1 MFSSCTGFVSVFP
14 PHSLLSVR
22 SFDGSLLR
30 RQSRCCISSS
40 GFLFM
45 GSLFSIQQTLRL
57 YPVSVVQGSL
67 IISFVLTGNVCTL
80 FLTAISST
88 GQRMFGFCSSKK
100 NWDSR
105 AIFFESWFI
114 FSCSSEL
121 LSVADS
127 VRQIK
132 FEPPHVRSIQCA
144 LTLLYRYTHSYF
156 TLLLSVCVFFCSLP
170 LNRGQSCFGIHYPFD
185 QRSNL
190 IRNNDTVLGC
200 GSRKKTG
207 FWREPK
213 IYP

>member
-1 MFSSCTGFVSVFP
+1 
-14 PHSLLSVR
+14 
-22 SFDGSLLR
+22 
-30 RQSRCCISSS
+30 
-40 GFLFM
+40 M

-88 GQRMFGFCSSKK
+88 GQRMFGSALQKRTETHEPFFL
-100 NWDSR
+100 R
-105 AIFFESWFI
+105 AGL
-114 FSCSSEL
+114 FSPAVSEL
-121 LSVADS
+121 RSVADS
-127 VRQIK
+127 VRQIT

-185 QRSNL
+185 RRSNL

-207 FWREPK
+207 F
-213 IYP
+213 